1 MRGKKLVAWAL
12 SAIMAVAPLSACA
25 QQSSGGGEAGNQ
37 TEEEMNRG
45 VESTDGEV
53 ISVEANDEGVY
64 TVAIT
69 EKNLMEDQ
77 SLAEN
82 ADEIVTADEAGV
94 GTQDEMTRG
103 DVDVVEEADGED
115 SGVADESES
124 GQDVE
129 ATEEDEAAQD
139 VEASEEAEP
148 ADGAEGVEPA
158 NEPGEWSL
166 ASVRREDVVVSYNV
180 PVDVAEGEEPQHETL
195 QAEVTDFGND
205 GAVRLTFKGEGRDS
219 NTSENTYTVRFAGTD
234 AYAVVR
240 VAPTDNG
247 VVIEDVDFDA
257 QVAELGEY
265 KPGFSVEDIALPEGT
280 YLEDGELIVTEDAP
294 EAVQE
299 SLLDSGFAEAEMSR
313 ANGEASGGGD
323 EPDDSGEAKNATI
336 EYMQKCKE
344 IEWDYE
350 NYDAVAQ
357 YAPEVLSEID
367 PRAGKVAELGADAYR
382 IFRGFYRNEWSY
394 VAEGG
399 LGVLKML
406 GLFKGG
412 EGSSGVSNEQIMS
425 EVQKV
430 GLEVTDMHALTR
442 AMNATLNETL
452 RQAYANNLQT
462 FDNAVI
468 SLHSNAEIV
477 QKMLTTGAIRAAADG
492 IEPPAEDCVAE
503 EEYDYN
509 YNLVEYIE
517 KLEAAGGR
525 KNSAFKGFTKH
536 MENLTSNFVLVAG
549 EVAKPAEANPVK
561 TYDKYWNLHF
571 NFDTQGYYL
580 RKSYRANIEYELKR
594 SFALME
600 VYYNVFDPET
610 SFNYDEY
617 NTELW
622 KALNRLEQLDPG
634 LSPSDLLQSFQGR
647 PHYEFKHQVYCNTF
661 SKNVYGI
668 NVDSSERA
676 GNDVPSGLL
685 EEYARRLHGGSLEK
699 DLKLAGIWWDQLYG
713 YWFQWTSDRPYERC
727 AHGMEFNAKFNTDK
741 QTHYVDLIT
750 PNGTIMNNVLTY
762 NNGKQLKQYDDSKE
776 SHGHMP
782 NIILMFEGGRY
793 Y

>member
-1 MRGKKLVAWAL
+1 MVH
-12 SAIMAVAPLSACA
+12 
-25 QQSSGGGEAGNQ
+25 
-37 TEEEMNRG
+37 
-45 VESTDGEV
+45 
-53 ISVEANDEGVY
+53 
-64 TVAIT
+64 
-69 EKNLMEDQ
+69 
-77 SLAEN
+77 
-82 ADEIVTADEAGV
+82 
-94 GTQDEMTRG
+94 
-103 DVDVVEEADGED
+103 VVPE
-115 SGVADESES
+115 
-124 GQDVE
+124 
-129 ATEEDEAAQD
+129 
-139 VEASEEAEP
+139 
-148 ADGAEGVEPA
+148 
-158 NEPGEWSL
+158 
-166 ASVRREDVVVSYNV
+166 
-180 PVDVAEGEEPQHETL
+180 
-195 QAEVTDFGND
+195 
-205 GAVRLTFKGEGRDS
+205 
-219 NTSENTYTVRFAGTD
+219 
-234 AYAVVR
+234 
-240 VAPTDNG
+240 DNG
-247 VVIEDVDFDA
+247 VVIEDVDYDA

-265 KPGFSVEDIALPEGT
+265 KAGFSEGDIALPEGT
-280 YLEDGELIVTEDAP
+280 YLEDGEIVVTEDAP

-299 SLLDSGFAEAEMSR
+299 TLLDSGFAEAEMSR
-313 ANGEASGGGD
+313 ADDGGNADNNANAGNANAS
-323 EPDDSGEAKNATI
+323 NATI
-336 EYMQKCKE
+336 EYMQRCKE

-412 EGSSGVSNEQIMS
+412 EGSSGVSNEQILS

-509 YNLVEYIE
+509 YSLVEYIG

-634 LSPSDLLQSFQGR
+634 LSPSDLLQWFQGK
-647 PHYEFKHQVYCNTF
+647 PYYEFKHQVYCNTF
-661 SKNVYGI
+661 GKNVYGI
-668 NVDSSERA
+668 LVDSAERA
-676 GNDVPSGLL
+676 GNDVPSGVL

-699 DLKLAGIWWDQLYG
+699 DLKLAGIWWDQFNG
-713 YWFQWTSDRPYERC
+713 YWFKWTSDRPYERC

-776 SHGHMP
+776 SHSHMP